1 MKLIVVRHG
10 QTPWNTKSKLQGRE
24 ADRIYFN
31 ELEKK
36 GRDQARKLARTLK
49 ESGENIDLIISSPL
63 KRAKGTAKII
73 KRKLKIKNLIYD
85 SRLKDRG
92 YGEFSGTTRH
102 DFGGKGYSY
111 KDFWDYNKNI
121 VYPNGAENIKE
132 FEARIKDFIDDCYKN
147 YPDKTILLV
156 VHVSGTK
163 MINCLVGTGIPEN
176 GIISGNGLNNGG
188 IAKYTVNMPTKREE
202 FMDRI
207 HEEGR
212 HQKVNLRRRANGRGI
227 IRKHRNREK

>member
-31 ELEKK
+31 ELNKK
-36 GRDQARKLARTLK
+36 GRKQARELAETLK
-49 ESGENIDLIISSPL
+49 RSGQHIDLIISSPL
-63 KRAKGTAKII
+63 KRAKGTAKIL
-73 KRKLKIKNLIYD
+73 KKKLKIKDVIYD

-111 KDFWDYNKNI
+111 RHFWDYNKNI

-132 FEARIKDFIDDCYKN
+132 FEARIKDFLDDCYKK
-147 YPDKTILLV
+147 YPDKTVLLV

-163 MINCLVGTGIPEN
+163 MINCLVGSGIPEN
-176 GIISGNGLNNGG
+176 GIISGNGLGNGE
-188 IAKYTVNMPTKREE
+188 IAQYTVNMPTKREE
-202 FMDRI
+202 FMDSI
-207 HEEGR
+207 
-212 HQKVNLRRRANGRGI
+212 HQKEKQKVILRGKANGRGI
-227 IRKHRNREK
+227 IRRNKNR